1 MTEHS
6 KLLAALRRLAPNM
19 RHDAHISDR
28 GLAIMVLEA
37 KGIRADVRT
46 SDGRALRDR
55 PDAYVVQR
63 ALEEIA
69 DVRLD
74 GAGLDEVFRDAA
86 QKRRRRYADLGR
98 QPLSNSKEKSK

>member
-1 MTEHS
+1 MTDRA
-6 KLLAALRRLAPNM
+6 KLEAALRRLRPDA
-19 RHDAHISDR
+19 RLDAHISDR

-37 KGIRADVRT
+37 KGVRADVRT

-74 GAGLDEVFRDAA
+74 GAGLNDVFRDAA